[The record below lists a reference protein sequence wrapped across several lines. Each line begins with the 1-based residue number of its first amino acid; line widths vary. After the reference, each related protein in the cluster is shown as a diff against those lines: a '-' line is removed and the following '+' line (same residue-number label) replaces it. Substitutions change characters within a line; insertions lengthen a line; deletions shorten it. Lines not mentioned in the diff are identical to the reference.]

1 METVASHGTSVVLPS
16 HLISDIERVC
26 DYLIVLVA
34 SQVQVAGEVDELMT
48 THVRISGGRGAA
60 VPDGVEILE
69 ESHTE
74 RQTTLVVRTPTPID
88 DPKWTVEPLT
98 MEDLVLAY
106 MAHPALETT
115 R

>member
-1 METVASHGTSVVLPS
+1 V
-16 HLISDIERVC
+16 
-26 DYLIVLVA
+26 
-34 SQVQVAGEVDELMT
+34 EV
-48 THVRISGGRGAA
+48 
-60 VPDGVEILE
+60 LE

-74 RQTTLVVRTPTPID
+74 RQTTLVVRTPKPID

-106 MAHPALETT
+106 MARPAQEAT